1 MQAWETER
9 TESHPN
15 PHGNG
20 KMTADFFKNDF
31 GLTARESAALLL
43 GAHSFGTFNQ
53 QISQF
58 KYDWTKNQASMLNNQ
73 LFRCSMDVKSSSS
86 SHKV

>member
-1 MQAWETER
+1 
-9 TESHPN
+9 
-15 PHGNG
+15 
-20 KMTADFFKNDF
+20 MTAEYFKTDFD
-31 GLTARESAALLL
+31 LTARESAALLL

-73 LFRCSMDVKSSSS
+73 LFR
-86 SHKV
+86 